1 VPAELSET
9 LAAAFAVEY
18 RKIVDAGFRLQIDL
32 PEITAKHW
40 GAPDLPLAQ
49 WRDLLAPAWDI
60 CAGRSPASI
69 RIWSESTSAGGTT
82 RGPRDRDLPVGDV
95 VDLVYENDANGIS
108 LEAANPR
115 HQHESKVIEALPLPD
130 GKYVIPGVID
140 TCAMHVEDPEVVAQR
155 IERYASVVGRE
166 RIIAGADCGFGTPA
180 GQDNLRPSVVWSKL
194 ASLSEGA
201 RLASR
206 RRCSPTVNLR
216 LD

>member
-1 VPAELSET
+1 MRRECC
-9 LAAAFAVEY
+9 
-18 RKIVDAGFRLQIDL
+18 R
-32 PEITAKHW
+32 
-40 GAPDLPLAQ
+40 
-49 WRDLLAPAWDI
+49 RDLLAHPDATPY
-60 CAGRSPASI
+60 AR
-69 RIWSESTSAGGTT
+69 
-82 RGPRDRDLPVGDV
+82 RGV
-95 VDLVYENDANGIS
+95 A
-108 LEAANPR
+108 EAADEGAVR
-115 HQHESKVIEALPLPD
+115 AESMAWVNSGEVTYAHPERLDAELETFGAGIAGQSVVGGFVPATSRS
-130 GKYVIPGVID
+130 ID